1 MGMKCK
7 WFHTYEQ
14 LAHHSITLGDDS
26 TLSVNLLLTARLT
39 HCGLNT
45 KIMWTGCRVYNNI
58 TQHTG
63 LQLVQL
69 SHMLIGMLHIL
80 TVK

>member
-1 MGMKCK
+1 M
-7 WFHTYEQ
+7 
-14 LAHHSITLGDDS
+14 
-26 TLSVNLLLTARLT
+26 TARLT